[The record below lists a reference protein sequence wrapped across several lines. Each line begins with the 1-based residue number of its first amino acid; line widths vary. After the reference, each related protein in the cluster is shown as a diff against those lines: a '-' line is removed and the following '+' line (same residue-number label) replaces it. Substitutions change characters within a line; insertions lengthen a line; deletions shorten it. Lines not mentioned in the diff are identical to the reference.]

1 MSDGVKIFDLAVAFL
16 LSCRHSSSTK
26 KSPMRSSMF
35 ISTYFLHTTNSKLV
49 GTTYNEIS
57 CLVHVSFFF
66 LLYFSLEFLS
76 AIMCLVAL
84 VSSYREN
91 KRLRYCSND
100 QDVSLIVFQVSN
112 EIKITQNEEK
122 CDKLTQ
128 KMCYKPSLSDFRPLT

>member
-57 CLVHVSFFF
+57 CLVNVSFFF
-66 LLYFSLEFLS
+66 SSLFLS
-76 AIMCLVAL
+76 RISECNHVSRSTCLFIE
-84 VSSYREN
+84 R
-91 KRLRYCSND
+91 K
-100 QDVSLIVFQVSN
+100 
-112 EIKITQNEEK
+112 
-122 CDKLTQ
+122 Q
-128 KMCYKPSLSDFRPLT
+128 KVKVLQQQSGCVIDCISTFK